1 MKNAAVAFAIGLLSV
16 GALLSGTCVSA
27 GSSSVDVAAS
37 IRLVVDGLDYPASF
51 VAEDERRTLVL
62 EKDQGTIRVVEDG
75 RILDES
81 FLDIHSRLIG
91 EPNIEEGLLS
101 AALPPKFPDDPSIYV
116 SYIGADG
123 NLRLSRF
130 RVVDDGYHALPESEE
145 ILFSV
150 HPDNRMHYCGHI
162 VFGPK
167 DGLLYMCIGDTQ
179 NNRLGERYRPLGT
192 AAQDLTRPH
201 GKIIRLELGPGAPGR
216 SLPGRPA
223 LAGTEAV
230 RARFWAYGLRN
241 PWRFAFDRETGDLL
255 IPDVGRYHWEEVNYR
270 PAAQDALL
278 NYGWPLAEGNACTL
292 NCSGQDLVWPIYQ
305 HPSRDLFQDSD
316 RELTCAI
323 IGGVVYRGRDY
334 PTWQG
339 VYVFGDYCSGELWA
353 LRDFASK
360 PELRR
365 LADTDLTLTAIG
377 TDYRGEIL
385 LTDGGG
391 GALYALAFPSASE
404 VGWVGVEEHMH
415 ELLLQADR
423 TGYGRANEQLD
434 AILRSRRYQLAQ
446 QLATVYHWLR
456 SAF

>member
-1 MKNAAVAFAIGLLSV
+1 MKNAAVACAIGLLSMA
-16 GALLSGTCVSA
+16 ALLSSTCVLA
-27 GSSSVDVAAS
+27 GSGSVDLSAS

-75 RILDES
+75 RILDET
-81 FLDIHSRLIG
+81 FLDIRSRLIG
-91 EPNIEEGLLS
+91 EPTIEEGLLS
-101 AALPPKFPDDPSIYV
+101 AALPPDFPADPLIYV
-116 SYIGADG
+116 SYVAADG

-130 RVVDDGYHALPESEE
+130 RVVDGGYHALPESEE
-145 ILFSV
+145 ILLSV
-150 HPDNRMHYCGHI
+150 LADNPTHYCGHLA
-162 VFGPK
+162 FGPK
-167 DGLLYMCIGDTQ
+167 DGLLYVCIGDTQ
-179 NNRLGERYRPLGT
+179 NNRLRERHRPLGT

-201 GKIIRLELGPGAPGR
+201 GKIIRLELGPGEPGR

-223 LAGTEAV
+223 VAGTGVV
-230 RARFWAYGLRN
+230 RAEFWAYGLRN
-241 PWRFAFDRETGDLL
+241 PWRFAFDRETGDVF
-255 IPDVGRYHWEEVNYR
+255 IPDVGRYHWEELNYR
-270 PAAQDALL
+270 PAAKNGLL
-278 NYGWPLAEGNACTL
+278 NYGWPLAEGNACAL
-292 NCSGQDLVWPIYQ
+292 RCSGDDLVWPVYQ
-305 HPSRDLFQDSD
+305 HPSRDFYQDPD

-323 IGGVVYRGRDY
+323 IGGAIYRGRDH

-353 LRDFASK
+353 LRNVDTK

-391 GALYALAFPSASE
+391 GALYALDFPAAWE
-404 VGWVGVEEHMH
+404 VGWVGVEEHMR

-423 TGYGRANEQLD
+423 AGYGRANEQLD

-446 QLATVYHWLR
+446 HLATVYHWLR

>member
-1 MKNAAVAFAIGLLSV
+1 MKNAAVACAIWLLSMA
-16 GALLSGTCVSA
+16 ALLSSTCASA
-27 GSSSVDVAAS
+27 GSSSVDLSAS

-62 EKDQGTIRVVEDG
+62 EKDQGTIRIVEDG
-75 RILDES
+75 RILDEQ

-91 EPNIEEGLLS
+91 APNIEEGLLS

-116 SYIGADG
+116 SYIAADG

-130 RVVDDGYHALPESEE
+130 RVVDGGYHALPESEE
-145 ILFSV
+145 ILLSV
-150 HPDNRMHYCGHI
+150 QPDSRMHYCGHI
-162 VFGPK
+162 AFGPK

-216 SLPGRPA
+216 ALPGRPA
-223 LAGTEAV
+223 LAGTAAV
-230 RARFWAYGLRN
+230 RSELWAYGLRN
-241 PWRFAFDRETGDLL
+241 PWRFAFDRETGDVL
-255 IPDVGRYHWEEVNYR
+255 IPDVGRYHWEELNYR
-270 PAAQDALL
+270 PAGEDALL
-278 NYGWPLAEGNACTL
+278 NYGWPLAEGNACAL

-305 HPSRDLFQDSD
+305 HPSRDLLQDPY

-323 IGGVVYRGRDY
+323 IGGVIYRGRDY
-334 PTWQG
+334 PPWQG
-339 VYVFGDYCSGELWA
+339 VYVFGDYCSGEVWA
-353 LRDFASK
+353 LRAVASK

-391 GALYALAFPSASE
+391 GALYALDFPAAWE
-404 VGWVGVEEHMH
+404 VGWVGLEEHMR

-423 TGYGRANEQLD
+423 AGYGRANEQLD

-446 QLATVYHWLR
+446 HIATVYHWLR

>member
-1 MKNAAVAFAIGLLSV
+1 MKSAAAAIAIGLLSV
-16 GALLSGTCVSA
+16 AAFLPSTCASA
-27 GSSSVDVAAS
+27 GSSSIDVSAS

-75 RILDES
+75 RILNDK
-81 FLDIHSRLIG
+81 FLDIRARLIG

-101 AALPPKFPDDPSIYV
+101 AALPPKFPDDPLIYV
-116 SYIGADG
+116 SYVAADG

-130 RVVDDGYHALPESEE
+130 RVVDGGYHALPESEE
-145 ILFSV
+145 ILLSV
-150 HPDNRMHYCGHI
+150 QPDNRTHYCGHI

-167 DGLLYMCIGDTQ
+167 DGLLYLCIGDTQ
-179 NNRLGERYRPLGT
+179 NNRLGERHRALGT

-223 LAGTEAV
+223 IAGTGIV
-230 RARFWAYGLRN
+230 RAQFWAYGLRN

-255 IPDVGRYHWEEVNYR
+255 IPDIGRYHWEELNYR
-270 PAAQDALL
+270 PAAEDALL
-278 NYGWPLAEGNACTL
+278 NYGWPLAEGNACAL

-305 HPSRDLFQDSD
+305 HPSRDLFQDPG

-334 PTWQG
+334 PAWQG

-353 LRDFASK
+353 LRNFASR

-391 GALYALAFPSASE
+391 GALYALDFPP
-404 VGWVGVEEHMH
+404 VWDQGWVGVDERMR
-415 ELLLQADR
+415 ELLLQANR
-423 TGYGRANEQLD
+423 TGYGRANEQLGV
-434 AILRSRRYQLAQ
+434 ILHSRRYQLAEHI
-446 QLATVYHWLR
+446 ANAYHWLR